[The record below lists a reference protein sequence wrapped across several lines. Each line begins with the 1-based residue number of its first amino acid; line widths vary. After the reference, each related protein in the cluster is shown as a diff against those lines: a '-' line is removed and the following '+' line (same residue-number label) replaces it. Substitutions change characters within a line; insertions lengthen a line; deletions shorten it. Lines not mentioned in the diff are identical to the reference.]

1 VYAVCP
7 VPITIVD
14 RGGLSTTKQLIMKIF
29 ELSGSVRE
37 SVGKK
42 DSTKLR
48 NEGKVP
54 CVLYGGETPI
64 HFQVVKRDLQHLI
77 YTPEVY
83 IVELTIDGK
92 KEKAIMKD
100 IQFAPVSDEITHID
114 FLKIYDDKLVKLD
127 VPVTVKG
134 FAKGI
139 RAGGKLQVEVR
150 RLKVMALPKFLPD
163 TITLDVTELDLG
175 QSLRVSDIKLENV
188 VIINNKSVPVV
199 RIMITRAARAAAQ
212 AAEPSGKG
220 KK

>member
-1 VYAVCP
+1 
-7 VPITIVD
+7 
-14 RGGLSTTKQLIMKIF
+14 MKTF
-29 ELSGSVRE
+29 ELNGKSRE

-42 DSTKLR
+42 DSAKLR

-54 CVLYGGETPI
+54 CVLYGGETPV
-64 HFQVVKRDLQHLI
+64 HFQVAKRDLQHLI
-77 YTPEVY
+77 YTPEVF

-114 FLKIYDDKLVKLD
+114 FLKIYDDKPVKLD
-127 VPVTVKG
+127 IPVTVKG

-150 RLKVMALPKFLPD
+150 RLKVMALPKYLPD